1 MGNNLL
7 VTSKELSKEIERR
20 LEEGNI
26 VLLDTNDGSKI
37 LLDDVAKDLLRQYY
51 KKSSKEELRFIT
63 DCDGVIIGVVR
74 QGVFNGIK

>member
-1 MGNNLL
+1 MDNDL
-7 VTSKELSKEIERR
+7 VISSRELSKEIVKR
-20 LEEGNI
+20 LEKNNV

-51 KKSSKEELRFIT
+51 KKSSEEELRFIT

>member
-1 MGNNLL
+1 MDNDL
-7 VTSKELSKEIERR
+7 VISSRELSKEIAKR
-20 LEEGNI
+20 LEKSNV